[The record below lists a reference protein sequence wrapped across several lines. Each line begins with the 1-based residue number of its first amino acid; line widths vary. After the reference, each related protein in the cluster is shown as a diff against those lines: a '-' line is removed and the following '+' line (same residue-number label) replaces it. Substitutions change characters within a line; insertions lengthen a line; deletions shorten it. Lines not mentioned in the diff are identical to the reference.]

1 MVEGNSKENNIEI
14 LHRAERAN
22 EYLLKSL
29 TIRSWLK
36 IREEIFDN
44 KPAKNLRD
52 YNVELK
58 DEGLKLLEEI
68 PRSWSLSI

>member
-1 MVEGNSKENNIEI
+1 MVEGNTKESNIKI
-14 LHRAERAN
+14 LHRAEGTA

-29 TIRSWLK
+29 TICSRLK

-44 KPAKNLRD
+44 KPAKNFRD
-52 YNVELK
+52 YNVKLK